1 SIVATKLIKIDGK
14 IDVENGDI
22 NVAIQQR
29 LETGNLIFQ
38 DLINK
43 AINIYKSEQLDD
55 PFTPEIN
62 WFSSSA
68 LDSRY
73 NSYRQR
79 IKKIL
84 VPYHLY
90 QAIQANL
97 NTFDFLNGEGLAS
110 DKKRIQE

>member
-1 SIVATKLIKIDGK
+1 LTK
-14 IDVENGDI
+14 
-22 NVAIQQR
+22 
-29 LETGNLIFQ
+29 IFLK

-43 AINIYKSEQLDD
+43 AINVYKSEQLDD

-90 QAIQANL
+90 QAVQGNL

-110 DKKRIQE
+110 EKKRIQE